1 MFIMDDGMEYIGY
14 TNPILD
20 ASGYISF
27 SSLVLWELGLWVI
40 SLLRRV
46 WISLHDT
53 KHPSL
58 RHIITTIS
66 QPLFHLLA
74 YNIVTKDITEIAKL
88 YQALLGSRMGIFVGG
103 FEGVGLESIVR

>member
-46 WISLHDT
+46 
-53 KHPSL
+53 
-58 RHIITTIS
+58 
-66 QPLFHLLA
+66 
-74 YNIVTKDITEIAKL
+74 
-88 YQALLGSRMGIFVGG
+88 
-103 FEGVGLESIVR
+103 